1 MNPAEF
7 ANIARSERTLWWYRG
22 MNEILFRLLR
32 HYAPDRG
39 ERVLEAG
46 CGTGYLATLLESRLG
61 WKVNALDLGSEGLQ
75 YGRQMGLQQLVQ
87 ADLSEMPLASEA
99 FDVVLSMDVLVH
111 FPPGE
116 ERKAAAELVRVLKA
130 DGLLFI
136 RVSALDMLR
145 SRHSMFAAERQR
157 FTKRRLIRVF
167 EEAGVKVLRCT
178 YANSLL
184 MPVALAKFRFWEPI
198 TRQAPASGVEPVA
211 PWLDALLHLPLRLE
225 ASWIGAGLNFPVG
238 QSLLLVG
245 RKRPQA
251 AGASDN
257 NPARTRAGS

>member
-1 MNPAEF
+1 
-7 ANIARSERTLWWYRG
+7 

-75 YGRQMGLQQLVQ
+75 YGRQTGLERLVQ
-87 ADLSEMPLASEA
+87 ADLGEIPLASDV
-99 FDVVLSMDVLVH
+99 FDVVLSMDVLVR

-116 ERKAAAELVRVLKA
+116 ERKAAVPNCGGAKQT
-130 DGLLFI
+130 DCSFI

-167 EEAGVKVLRCT
+167 EEK
-178 YANSLL
+178 S
-184 MPVALAKFRFWEPI
+184 
-198 TRQAPASGVEPVA
+198 
-211 PWLDALLHLPLRLE
+211 
-225 ASWIGAGLNFPVG
+225 
-238 QSLLLVG
+238 
-245 RKRPQA
+245 
-251 AGASDN
+251 
-257 NPARTRAGS
+257 RA